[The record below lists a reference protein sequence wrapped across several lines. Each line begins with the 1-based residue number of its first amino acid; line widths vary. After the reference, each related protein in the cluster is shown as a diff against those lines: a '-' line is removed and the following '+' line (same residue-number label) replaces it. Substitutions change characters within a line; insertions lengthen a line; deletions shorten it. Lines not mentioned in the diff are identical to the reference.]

1 MGLLLMKCVYFF
13 SLFFN
18 CSGIRLYL
26 VMLKAFLV
34 FPCKNEILI
43 SKFPLRDPVKWSF
56 LIL

>member
-1 MGLLLMKCVYFF
+1 MVLLLMKCVYFF

-18 CSGIRLYL
+18 CSGSRLYL
-26 VMLKAFLV
+26 FMLEAFLV